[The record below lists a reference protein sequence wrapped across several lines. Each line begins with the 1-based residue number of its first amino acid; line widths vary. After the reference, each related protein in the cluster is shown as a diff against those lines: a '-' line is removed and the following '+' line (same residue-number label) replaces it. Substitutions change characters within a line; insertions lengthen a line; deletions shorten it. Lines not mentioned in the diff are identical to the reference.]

1 MAVNRPRRV
10 ERSSLGSQ
18 VAEQLRNDIIFGR
31 LPAGTAVSQQQ
42 LCEDYGTSR
51 MPVRDAIRQL
61 QYEGLIVNTDGGHH
75 VVAEQTAQD
84 MSDAYRVEA
93 MVHGLAARR
102 ATELA
107 TESDLDQLEQLHR
120 SMVKAVEEDDLE
132 AVVEL
137 NWRFHRQ
144 INKMAR
150 SAKLMAIIRS
160 VSLSIPRGYLLEL
173 PGWANRA
180 NMDHELI
187 IEAMRA
193 RDVDRVVE
201 LIGSHI
207 EEAGE
212 NLIRYLETRSEPEE
226 VQALP

>member
-1 MAVNRPRRV
+1 MAVNQRRL

-18 VAEQLRNDIIFGR
+18 VAEQLRNDIVFGR
-31 LPAGTAVSQQQ
+31 LPAGAAVSQQQ

-107 TESDLDQLEQLHR
+107 SDQDLDQLEQLHHA
-120 SMVKAVEEDDLE
+120 MVKAVDEDDLE

-144 INKMAR
+144 INQMAK
-150 SAKLMAIIRS
+150 SAKLMAIIRA

-173 PGWANRA
+173 PGWASRA
-180 NMDHELI
+180 NLDHEKI

-193 RDVDRVVE
+193 RDVDRVIE
-201 LIGSHI
+201 LIDSHI
-207 EEAGE
+207 EEAGQ
-212 NLIRYLETRSEPEE
+212 NLIRYLETRSQPAEIEPR
-226 VQALP
+226 P

>member
-1 MAVNRPRRV
+1 MQVSRQRRV

-18 VAEQLRNDIIFGR
+18 IAEQLRNDIIFGR
-31 LPAGTAVSQQQ
+31 LAAGTPVSQQQ

-75 VVAEQTAQD
+75 VVAEQTPQD
-84 MSDAYRVEA
+84 LTDAYRVEA

-102 ATELA
+102 ATEMA
-107 TESDLDQLEQLHR
+107 TDGDIDQLEQLHHA
-120 SMVKAVEEDDLE
+120 MVQAVEDQDLE

-173 PGWANRA
+173 PGWASRA
-180 NMDHELI
+180 NLEHEQI
-187 IEAMRA
+187 VEALRN
-193 RDVDRVVE
+193 RDSDRVVD
-201 LIGSHI
+201 LIVSHI
-207 EEAGE
+207 EEAGK
-212 NLIRYLETRSEPEE
+212 NLIRYLDNLSE
-226 VQALP
+226 VSD